1 MTPDSH
7 TLVDSAPDRKD
18 ALQMAEE
25 QLVRALREITRL
37 EKVIELFDYWDGTL
51 PPDPTGITPGEWIAR
66 DGGIWAHNWRDGA
79 APICITE
86 VLRPEDARYMAECVK
101 FVRGK

>member
-25 QLVRALREITRL
+25 QLVRLNAENIAMRGALGRQANHGL
-37 EKVIELFDYWDGTL
+37 
-51 PPDPTGITPGEWIAR
+51 PDPTGITPGTWIAQ
-66 DGGIWAHNWRDGA
+66 GGAIFAHNEGA

-86 VLRPEDARYMAECVK
+86 VLRSEDAQYLTECVK
-101 FVRGK
+101 FVRGE